1 MAGGNTP
8 QATLD
13 SALAARDSAA
23 ASVQR
28 TQAVIAQKA
37 IRAPFSG
44 RVGIRN
50 ADLGQFAAVGTP
62 LATLTR
68 LQPIYA
74 DFPVTEEALAT
85 IAVGQDAAM
94 TVAPFPGQTFQGKI
108 KAHRRPRQRGL
119 PQRHDPRGIRQP
131 RPPPPARHVRQPR
144 R

>member
-1 MAGGNTP
+1 MISLDDLVEQADLAAGIAQLRNADATLARQKTLVPGGNTP
-8 QATLD
+8 QSTVD

-68 LQPIYA
+68 LDPIYA
-74 DFPVTEEALAT
+74 DF
-85 IAVGQDAAM
+85 
-94 TVAPFPGQTFQGKI
+94 
-108 KAHRRPRQRGL
+108 R
-119 PQRHDPRGIRQP
+119 
-131 RPPPPARHVRQPR
+131 
-144 R
+144 